1 MILFPK
7 AAKRQAAHQDAG
19 KILLLAMGIVA
30 LVCGGIALIY
40 GLFPQ
45 PIVHL
50 VLGGKY
56 QVEGVVLGLVGLAM
70 LLLSL
75 SNVWLNYFLST
86 EWPQYVYLIGV
97 GIVLQVGAMI
107 LFHDAVWQLP
117 AAMVITG
124 LWLNLAGIIIYFWRR
139 RHV

>member
-1 MILFPK
+1 
-7 AAKRQAAHQDAG
+7 
-19 KILLLAMGIVA
+19 
-30 LVCGGIALIY
+30 
-40 GLFPQ
+40 
-45 PIVHL
+45 
-50 VLGGKY
+50 
-56 QVEGVVLGLVGLAM
+56 M

-86 EWPQYVYLIGV
+86 EWPQYDYLIGV

-107 LFHDAVWQLP
+107 LFHDAVLQLP

-124 LWLNLAGIIIYFWRR
+124 LWLNFAGIIIYFWRL